1 MWWTAVIYI
10 ALLVSKSSK
19 NYYTESTTSC
29 MIILL
34 DAQLT
39 SPSEVV
45 CPGNRVIFTCQLTG
59 FFSRWTINL
68 PSVILQSPAQILQR
82 GSIVT
87 FSNDPFDFE
96 IHVVSNTS
104 NSITS
109 ELQVTAVRQLNGVTV
124 KCDTDGEHYMSTIEV
139 ASVGELI
146 IVNKYMP
153 SLISDIKFN

>member
-1 MWWTAVIYI
+1 MI
-10 ALLVSKSSK
+10 
-19 NYYTESTTSC
+19 
-29 MIILL
+29 IILL

-39 SPSEVV
+39 SPSEAV

-68 PSVILQSPAQILQR
+68 PSVILMLHNSAQISQQ

-96 IHVVSNTS
+96 IHVVSNRS

-124 KCDTDGEHYMSTIEV
+124 ECGGVNETFMSANRIV
-139 ASVGELI
+139 SVGEL
-146 IVNKYMP
+146 
-153 SLISDIKFN
+153 

>member
-1 MWWTAVIYI
+1 MTCDHLYAI
-10 ALLVSKSSK
+10 
-19 NYYTESTTSC
+19 
-29 MIILL
+29 

-39 SPSEVV
+39 SPSEAV
-45 CPGNRVIFTCQLTG
+45 CPGNCVIFTCQLTG

-68 PSVILQSPAQILQR
+68 PSVMLHNSAQISQQ

-109 ELQVTAVRQLNGVTV
+109 ELQVTAVRQLDGVTV
-124 KCDTDGEHYMSTIEV
+124 ECGGVNETFLSANRV
-139 ASVGELI
+139 VSVGEL
-146 IVNKYMP
+146 
-153 SLISDIKFN
+153 

>member
-19 NYYTESTTSC
+19 NYYAESTTSC
-29 MIILL
+29 MIIILL

-39 SPSEVV
+39 SPSEAV
-45 CPGNRVIFTCQLTG
+45 CPGNRVIFTCQQTSIV
-59 FFSRWTINL
+59 SRWTINL
-68 PSVILQSPAQILQR
+68 PSVVLHNSAQISQR

-87 FSNDPFDFE
+87 FTSDPFDFE
-96 IHVVSNTS
+96 IHVVSNSS

-124 KCDTDGEHYMSTIEV
+124 ECSRVNETFMSAIRV
-139 ASVGELI
+139 VSVGEL
-146 IVNKYMP
+146 
-153 SLISDIKFN
+153 